1 MRETKSNKCL
11 HCNTKINEFN
21 EEQFIEVVSDFTTME
36 KRYCCMVCF
45 KKYYD
50 LEAMED

>member
-1 MRETKSNKCL
+1 MREIKSNKCI
-11 HCNTKINEFN
+11 HCNAKINEFN

-36 KRYCCMVCF
+36 KRYCCKTCF

-50 LEAMED
+50 LEEMED